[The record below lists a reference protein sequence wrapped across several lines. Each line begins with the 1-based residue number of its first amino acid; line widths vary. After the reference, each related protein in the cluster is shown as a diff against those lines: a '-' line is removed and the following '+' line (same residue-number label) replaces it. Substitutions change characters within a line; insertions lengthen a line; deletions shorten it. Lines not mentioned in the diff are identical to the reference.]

1 MNLPD
6 LTELLVGGN
15 PISSCLYVAFSACL
29 ALGPDSL
36 WKVGGLPPLL
46 EYNLMAIVL
55 QGSYLEI
62 KKQMDKLDPLA
73 HPLLQWYG

>member
-1 MNLPD
+1 MSFVLH
-6 LTELLVGGN
+6 
-15 PISSCLYVAFSACL
+15 VAFDDYV
-29 ALGPDSL
+29 ALGPNRL

-46 EYNLMAIVL
+46 GDNLMAIVL

-73 HPLLQWYG
+73 HPLLQWYGCNGSAFLG

>member
-1 MNLPD
+1 M
-6 LTELLVGGN
+6 TF
-15 PISSCLYVAFSACL
+15 ITYL
-29 ALGPDSL
+29 ALGPDGHL
-36 WKVGGLPPLL
+36 WKMGELPLL
-46 EYNLMAIVL
+46 LEVNLMAIVL

>member
-1 MNLPD
+1 M
-6 LTELLVGGN
+6 
-15 PISSCLYVAFSACL
+15 AFITYL
-29 ALGPDSL
+29 ALSPDSHL
-36 WKVGGLPPLL
+36 WKVGGLPLLL
-46 EYNLMAIVL
+46 EVNLMAIVL